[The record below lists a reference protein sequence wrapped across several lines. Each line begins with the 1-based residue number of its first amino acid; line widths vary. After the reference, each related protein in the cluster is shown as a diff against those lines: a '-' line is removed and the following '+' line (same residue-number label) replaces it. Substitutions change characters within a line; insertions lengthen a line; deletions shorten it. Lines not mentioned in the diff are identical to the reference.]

1 MEINGKT
8 ELYGVIG
15 NPVKHSLSPV
25 FQNVGFKSLGINA
38 VYLPFEVPKESFEE
52 TVKGLLEQKDIKNSL
67 DDYQKLIKLNNIIEK
82 KFQRKSKSIS
92 QNMKE
97 KIENITKKKNVK
109 RSK

>member
-1 MEINGKT
+1 MKDKN
-8 ELYGVIG
+8 LPDD
-15 NPVKHSLSPV
+15 NNS
-25 FQNVGFKSLGINA
+25 KSLEE
-38 VYLPFEVPKESFEE
+38 LTQEVNSIIEE
-52 TVKGLLEQKDIKNSL
+52 LEKQKDIKNSL

-82 KFQRKSKSIS
+82 KFQRKSKIIS